1 MINVGESRL
10 EARVGRASLLDAKTR
25 LLIRTWNVRTMFD
38 TLRTMQ
44 VIREMQRYKLHI
56 LGVSECRC
64 TGFGQHL
71 TATGETILYSGRD
84 DNHHSAGVALIL
96 KRGLKNT
103 LIEWQPV
110 NERLIRARFN
120 GKHAK
125 LSIIQCYAPT
135 NDADDEEKDAFY
147 IRLQEE
153 KRCQRM
159 TYCL

>member
-1 MINVGESRL
+1 MGHHDASMINVGESR
-10 EARVGRASLLDAKTR
+10 EC
-25 LLIRTWNVRTMFD
+25 
-38 TLRTMQ
+38 
-44 VIREMQRYKLHI
+44 
-56 LGVSECRC
+56 ECRC

-71 TATGETILYSGRD
+71 TAMGETILHSGSD
-84 DNHHSAGVALIL
+84 DNRHSQGVALIL

-103 LIEWQPV
+103 LIGWQPV

-147 IRLQEE
+147 NRLQEE
-153 KRCQRM
+153 IEKVPAYDVLLV
-159 TYCL
+159 TGDFNAKVGNDNTS